1 MNMPYLKSIFC
12 ATLLSSIA
20 EVKGEIIELSPLTFG
35 SVVIAENNTQ
45 EHVILTYAGN
55 VIRSNGIYI
64 VTPPTVGQFLLTNYP
79 SNQQVFISGRSIQ
92 ARSNS
97 DIYSVDQFTLTD
109 VDVPSVLT
117 TDNSGS
123 ATLFV
128 GGTLETSGSG
138 VNSYVNTQYRISYQI
153 SVNY

>member
-1 MNMPYLKSIFC
+1 MHYLKSIFS
-12 ATLLSSIA
+12 ATLLLAFS
-20 EVKGEIIELSPLTFG
+20 EVRGDIIEISPLTFG
-35 SVVIAENNTQ
+35 SVVVAENNTPEQ
-45 EHVILTYAGN
+45 ITVNHSRGVSHT
-55 VIRSNGIYI
+55 NGIFI
-64 VTPPTVGQFLLTNYP
+64 VSPPAVGEFLLTNYP

-97 DIYSVDQFTLTD
+97 DIYSADQFSLTD

-117 TDNSGS
+117 TDNSGA

-138 VNSYVNTQYRISYQI
+138 VNSYLNTQYRISYQI

>member
-1 MNMPYLKSIFC
+1 MRYSKSIF
-12 ATLLSSIA
+12 IA
-20 EVKGEIIELSPLTFG
+20 MMLISFSEVKGDIIEISPLSFG
-35 SVVIAENNTQ
+35 SIVITDNTTQ
-45 EHVILTYAGN
+45 EKVVLNYSGN
-55 VIRSNGIYI
+55 VGYSSGIYA
-64 VTPPTVGQFLLTNYP
+64 VTPPNAAEFLLTNYP
-79 SNQQVFISGRSIQ
+79 SNQQVFISARSTQ

-97 DIYSVDQFTLTD
+97 DIYSADQFTLTN

-123 ATLFV
+123 AALFV

-138 VNSYVNTQYRISYQI
+138 VNSYLNTQYRISYQI